1 MSDRDA
7 QSLLAL
13 LLLAVLLASCYQP
26 EEIGE
31 DRPPRCECGAR

>member
-1 MSDRDA
+1 MRA
-7 QSLLAL
+7 AALALAL